1 MLSFDDED
9 ENQYTNGLPLLKK
22 YGFKA
27 TFFIMT
33 VSIDKE
39 NYMTARQIVDEF
51 FPGTGIS
58 PEWVTRN
65 VPGRI
70 KLGHRTVLWKRSA
83 VEAWLAQLEAQ
94 P

>member
-1 MLSFDDED
+1 MFPKRNNVKTMSPVVASVHR
-9 ENQYTNGLPLLKK
+9 LPAVVRPE
-22 YGFKA
+22 GP
-27 TFFIMT
+27 
-33 VSIDKE
+33 
-39 NYMTARQIVDEF
+39 YMTARQIVDEF

-83 VEAWLAQLEAQ
+83 VVAWLEQLEAQ
-94 P
+94 H

>member
-1 MLSFDDED
+1 VPSVPTPPAVARP
-9 ENQYTNGLPLLKK
+9 QGP
-22 YGFKA
+22 
-27 TFFIMT
+27 
-33 VSIDKE
+33 
-39 NYMTARQIVDEF
+39 YMTARQIVDEF

-83 VEAWLAQLEAQ
+83 VEACLARLEAQ